1 MDEGLKIQSLLKKY
15 TKRED
20 VIKLLFLVQSTYG
33 YLPLEILKII
43 AKETKVFPSEL
54 FGIATFYAHFR
65 FTPQGKNIIKVCH
78 GTACH
83 VSGAEKISNALEDI
97 LKIKDKE
104 TTRDGLF
111 SLERVACL
119 GCCSLA
125 PCLMIN
131 DKAYGRLKPKDI
143 EGIITKA
150 KKPKIGS
157 SKICKKS
164 GLKDIIKEIKK

>member
-1 MDEGLKIQSLLKKY
+1 MLS
-15 TKRED
+15 R
-20 VIKLLFLVQSTYG
+20 VQSTYG

-43 AKETKVFPSEL
+43 AKKTKVFPSEL

-83 VSGAEKISNALEDI
+83 VNGAEKISNALEDI

-111 SLERVACL
+111 SLEKVACL

-125 PCLMIN
+125 PCIMIN

-143 EGIITKA
+143 EGIIKKA
-150 KKPKIGS
+150 KNQTLVSQKFA
-157 SKICKKS
+157 KS
-164 GLKDIIKEIKK
+164 QD